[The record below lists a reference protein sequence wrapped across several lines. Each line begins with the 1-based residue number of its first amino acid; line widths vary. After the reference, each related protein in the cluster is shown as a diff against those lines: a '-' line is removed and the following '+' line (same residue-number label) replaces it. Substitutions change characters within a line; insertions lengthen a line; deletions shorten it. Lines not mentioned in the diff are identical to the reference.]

1 MLLLRCCRMTIT
13 VSNRLG
19 GQKEGDS
26 TYTRGGVTYG
36 FSAQTFTGDDA
47 AKQAQFQFDL
57 ERPTH
62 CLLENNLA
70 DVIDRSA
77 NCTVFPIALDED
89 ITTVSL
95 NIFYVVEHSSTTCM
109 EYTLCP
115 KNVHFLG
122 HRLGDDL
129 VDWNSGVS
137 VRPSV
142 RPQKVFPIS
151 I

>member
-1 MLLLRCCRMTIT
+1 MTIT

-19 GQKEGDS
+19 GQKIGDS
-26 TYTRGGVTYG
+26 TYSYGTTNYG

-47 AKQAQFQFDL
+47 TKQAQFQFDL

-95 NIFYVVEHSSTTCM
+95 NIFYVVWAFMNRIYICIM
-109 EYTLCP
+109 IC
-115 KNVHFLG
+115 
-122 HRLGDDL
+122 
-129 VDWNSGVS
+129 S
-137 VRPSV
+137 VCKSV
-142 RPQKVFPIS
+142 TIICS
-151 I
+151 WT